1 MRNSFVLL
9 IALLCITATPEVLA
23 QASNPPQREQSNQER
38 VLENLLNEVR
48 ELRTILKR
56 IDTHTF
62 HTQITINRLRVRQ
75 EQVLQLTREIFEVRE
90 KLVETKTRQEKL
102 KDKIPELVKA
112 YKSGLS
118 SDASVEEAKKEL
130 EGLTQLELNLI
141 DRETQLSADLDAAR
155 SSLNDLNNRLD
166 ALEREITTND

>member
-1 MRNSFVLL
+1 
-9 IALLCITATPEVLA
+9 
-23 QASNPPQREQSNQER
+23 
-38 VLENLLNEVR
+38 
-48 ELRTILKR
+48 
-56 IDTHTF
+56 
-62 HTQITINRLRVRQ
+62 
-75 EQVLQLTREIFEVRE
+75 LQLTREIFEVRE

-118 SDASVEEAKKEL
+118 SDALVEEAKKEL

-155 SSLNDLNNRLD
+155 SSLNDLNKRLD